1 MLEDD
6 DCDGPMDA
14 AEGSFTA
21 RTDGA
26 SSCLRTRKTHP
37 PSGAVWAYNVGV
49 SDGKKSVVEF
59 FFYPRAAGWRR
70 VLSHTGSHT
79 KRRTSGRSRK
89 ASGVELKGVAGGR

>member
-49 SDGKKSVVEF
+49 SDGKKSVGEF

-70 VLSHTGSHT
+70 VLSHTGFHT
-79 KRRTSGRSRK
+79 T
-89 ASGVELKGVAGGR
+89 ASAW